1 MIALMLLVGAVAT
14 EVLDPCV
21 GVDAPTGHAPDPAA
35 AALYRAVGDEE
46 MAAGHAATAKTAYR
60 QALRRDPGD
69 AAARSGWEAMCRGQT
84 DLGPAPSGPTIDIA
98 QAHFEEGVRQMR
110 RGDRAAAISAFETV
124 RAAGPDP
131 GAALLEGICQF
142 ELGADQRA
150 RVLLEEAR
158 STPGIGATA
167 LFFLGLIALRDGDD
181 QVASTLLAAAVADDN
196 RIGASAAGLLRL
208 ARRDGRL
215 VLSAATEM
223 GFDSNVALAPDGT
236 ANPGGVG
243 EGGVGDGY
251 GVGMIGTVLRPFG
264 QSGPYARVTAQYR
277 KQLQVTAYDL
287 GDLSG
292 AVGFHAGRSDHAVA
306 AEYGYDIVSLGGNP
320 YLSAHRLLGTGRVTH
335 RALSLTATYAARF
348 ESFLTSNAAGYSGLR
363 HEAQATADWGLP
375 RGFALGLGYHL
386 DRDGA
391 RDAVLSY
398 FEQGPLV
405 LLWLG
410 RGSALRLLA
419 EARLTF
425 REYAQVDP
433 DYGLARSDR
442 YLDASAAGEIDL
454 SDHWTL
460 RITAGGRRA
469 LSNVADLE
477 YTKLTTG
484 VGLAYTIGA
493 R

>member
-1 MIALMLLVGAVAT
+1 MIALVLLVGAVAS
-14 EVLDPCV
+14 EALDPCA
-21 GVDAPTGHAPDPAA
+21 GVDAPTGEGPDRAA

-46 MAAGHAATAKTAYR
+46 LAAGHATAAKTAYR

-69 AAARSGWEAMCRGQT
+69 AAARSAWEALCRDQA
-84 DLGPAPSGPTIDIA
+84 DLRPVPSGPTIDVA
-98 QAHFEEGVRQMR
+98 QDHFEDGVRHMR
-110 RGDRAAAISAFETV
+110 QGDRAAAISAFETV

-131 GAALLEGICQF
+131 AAALLEGICQF

-158 STPGIGATA
+158 NTPGIGATA
-167 LFFLGLIALRDGDD
+167 RFFLGLIALRDGDD
-181 QVASTLLAAAVADDN
+181 EAASTLLASAAADDN

-215 VLSAATEM
+215 VVSAVTEM

-236 ANPGGVG
+236 ATPGGS
-243 EGGVGDGY
+243 GDGY
-251 GVGMIGTVLRPFG
+251 GAGVIGTVVRPFG
-264 QSGPYARVTAQYR
+264 PSGPYGRVTAQYR
-277 KQLQVTAYDL
+277 KQLQITAYDL

-292 AVGFHAGRSDHAVA
+292 AVGFHAGRGDHAVT
-306 AEYGYDIVSLGGNP
+306 AEYGYDIVSLGGDP

-348 ESFLTSNAAGYSGLR
+348 ESFLASKAAGYSGLR

-391 RDAVLSY
+391 RDTTLSY

-405 LLWLG
+405 LLCAG
-410 RGSALRLLA
+410 PRQRPQT
-419 EARLTF
+419 AR
-425 REYAQVDP
+425 R
-433 DYGLARSDR
+433 
-442 YLDASAAGEIDL
+442 SAAHPPRIRSGRPR
-454 SDHWTL
+454 L
-460 RITAGGRRA
+460 RARA
-469 LSNVADLE
+469 LGSVP
-477 YTKLTTG
+477 
-484 VGLAYTIGA
+484 
-493 R
+493 